1 MSARKNNPPANHS
14 AQDTIAAII
23 TPPGEGGIAA
33 LRLAGPRSRA
43 ILELLFRTSGEEVAR
58 FRPFVMRYG
67 KVVAAD
73 GHVLDEVMAVTMPAG
88 RSYTGMDQAEIFC
101 HGGRL
106 VVRLILDELLRAGA
120 RAAEPGEFTRLAFE
134 HGRIDLARA
143 EAVAELIAA
152 NSQAALQASREHL
165 LGAYSEH
172 VSALREQLVSIMAD
186 LEAQIDFPEEE
197 LPTRSAAQLLG
208 QLDQIAGQIT
218 TLCDSYKEGRIINEG
233 FRLAI
238 AGRPNAGKSSLFNLL
253 LRQERALVNR
263 TPGTTRDY
271 LSEWIEIGGV
281 AVNIIDTAGLR
292 QGGGAVE
299 KLGQKRAKDVIKDC
313 HLVIWVVDISR
324 KGWEKQ
330 LEFDAKTLYHNN
342 IIIVG
347 NKRDLFSGRKKPFN
361 HNEIELI
368 QLSCLTKAGFKTL
381 ESALVDRISRRLP
394 DLTSGMV
401 VTSARH
407 HQKFRMAL
415 KEIVG
420 ARKKISDA
428 ESPEL
433 IIFDLRQAADALDE
447 ITGRVVTEEILG
459 RIFGK
464 FCIGK

>member
-1 MSARKNNPPANHS
+1 MSARKNSPPANHS
-14 AQDTIAAII
+14 APETIAAII

-33 LRLAGPRSRA
+33 LRLAGAQSRP
-43 ILELLFRTSGEEVAR
+43 ILERLFRTSAGEVAR

-67 KVVAAD
+67 KIVAAD
-73 GHVLDEVMAVTMPAG
+73 GRVLDEVMAVTMPAG
-88 RSYTGMDQAEIFC
+88 RSYTGQDQAEIFC

-106 VVRLILDELLRAGA
+106 VVRLILDELLRVGA

-172 VSALREQLVSIMAD
+172 VAALREQLVTIMAD

-197 LPTRSAAQLLG
+197 IPTRTTDQLLG
-208 QLDQIAGQIT
+208 QLDQIAQQIT

-281 AVNIIDTAGLR
+281 AVNIMDTAGLR

-299 KLGQKRAKDVIKDC
+299 KLGQKRAKDVIMDC

-324 KGWEKQ
+324 KGWAKQ
-330 LEFDAKTLYHNN
+330 LDQDIKTLHNN
-342 IIIVG
+342 NIVVVG
-347 NKRDLFSGRKKPFN
+347 NKRDLVSGWRKLVDRN
-361 HNEIELI
+361 AGELI
-368 QLSCLTKAGFKTL
+368 PLSCLTKTGFKTL
-381 ESALVDRISRRLP
+381 ELTLVDRITGRLP

-407 HQKFRMAL
+407 HQKFRIAL
-415 KEIVG
+415 REIVG
-420 ARKKISDA
+420 ARKKISLA

-433 IIFDLRQAADALDE
+433 IIFDLRQAAGALDE
-447 ITGRVVTEEILG
+447 ITGKVITEEILG